1 MRPWRPLLPIG
12 NGAIVDRRKVVA
24 VHEADQRQAD
34 YFRRELR
41 RQIGLLDERSQ
52 KIRTALVDAERRG
65 DRPHVHRSKHAL
77 HVTAREHAKVRRML
91 AALDR
96 RFAGD
101 AGEPA
106 KTTR

>member
-1 MRPWRPLLPIG
+1 V
-12 NGAIVDRRKVVA
+12 NGAIVDHRKVA
-24 VHEADQRQAD
+24 AIHGADQRQAD
-34 YFRRELR
+34 YFRNELG
-41 RQIGLLDERSQ
+41 RQIELLDEQSQ
-52 KIRTALVDAERRG
+52 KIRTTLEDAERRG
-65 DRPHVHRSKHAL
+65 DRPHVHRSQHAL
-77 HVTAREHAKVRRML
+77 HMTALEHAKLRQML